1 MRVTRIEYAVTLSED
16 YNNYR
21 CGVVVEL
28 NEGESEVEAVDRAR
42 EFCNRQVGRDV
53 IPDYQIQRAQRVI
66 AQAEQVDPKEL
77 ADAKALL
84 EKLTAPR
91 EPF

>member
-1 MRVTRIEYAVTLSED
+1 MRVSRVEYAVTLSED

-21 CGVVVEL
+21 CGIVVEL
-28 NEGESEVEAVDRAR
+28 DDGDSEVDAVNRAR

-53 IPDYQIQRAQRVI
+53 IPQYQIERAQRAI
-66 AQAEQVDPKEL
+66 AKAEQIDPGEL
-77 ADAKALL
+77 AEAKALL
-84 EKLTAPR
+84 EKLTAPA